1 MFDANLFLVFSPLIS
16 SHLLGGL
23 AIISL
28 CLIAVMLWRR
38 ARGVIWRTLTIL
50 TLLAILANPIA
61 REEEREPT
69 ADVVAIVSDRS
80 ASMSL
85 ENRTATVDAAL
96 VNLRKQLANLKGI
109 ETRFIE
115 AGAQP
120 FEASDS
126 TTNNGTNL
134 FAPLSDA
141 LADIPLDRLA
151 GIIMLTDGLVD
162 DASSTVLAKLKDT
175 TAKSAAPLHVLL
187 TGDPQAMDRR
197 VVIEQAPRFGIVDEP
212 ITISF
217 RVDETG
223 PAPSTSRP
231 IPVRLRLD
239 GIEVAATTTLPGQTT
254 DLTFE
259 LPHAGR
265 NVIELEAD
273 TAPGELTQ
281 QNNVAVTLTNGIRD
295 RLRVLLVSG
304 EPHPGERTWRN
315 LLKADPAVDLV
326 HFTILR
332 PPDKQDNTPINEL
345 SLIAFPTRELFS
357 LKLAEFDLVIF
368 DRYQRRGVLP
378 IAYLYNVA
386 DYVKNGGAVLN
397 AAGPDFASSLSIY
410 RTPLAKILPSA
421 PSGSL
426 YEKPFRPRIT
436 PQGHRHPVT
445 AGLPGGG
452 TPTTDPSWGRWM
464 RLVESEQTSGTAVLT
479 GPQGQPLLLL
489 DRIGE
494 GRVAQLLS
502 DHAWLWS
509 RGFDGGGPQA
519 ELLRRLAHWLMKEPD
534 LEEEQ
539 LLLSDRNGQL
549 LIERFT
555 MKEEA
560 LPITLA
566 YPDGHSEIITL
577 TPKSNG
583 LYTAQLETKQ
593 HGLYRADDGELTAI
607 TALGPANPK
616 EFQEVV
622 STESRLAPLVD
633 ATHGGLF
640 WLDKDAGNTPY
651 LRQVRPDRDAAGSNW
666 IGLRQNGEYVLRAVK
681 ETSLLGPLLALLI
694 AFGFLMGGW
703 VREAR

>member
-1 MFDANLFLVFSPLIS
+1 MFNQNLSLVFSPLINTN
-16 SHLLGGL
+16 LLWAL
-23 AIISL
+23 AILSL

-38 ARGVIWRTLTIL
+38 ARGVVWRTLTTL
-50 TLLAILANPIA
+50 ALLAILANPVA
-61 REEEREPT
+61 REEERDPT
-69 ADVVAIVSDRS
+69 PDVVAIVSDRS
-80 ASMSL
+80 DSMSL
-85 ENRTATVDAAL
+85 EKRSQTVDAAL
-96 VNLRKQLANLKGI
+96 ESLRAQLGRLKGV

-115 AGAQP
+115 AGAQT
-120 FEASDS
+120 FEGTETAA
-126 TTNNGTNL
+126 NNGTSL

-141 LADIPLDRLA
+141 LADIPLDRLG

-162 DASSTVLAKLKDT
+162 DATPAVLAKLKDVSS
-175 TAKSAAPLHVLL
+175 KSAAPLHVLL
-187 TGDPQAMDRR
+187 TGDPKAMDRR
-197 VVIEQAPRFGIVDEP
+197 LVIEQAPRFGIVDEP
-212 ITISF
+212 VTISF

-223 PAPSTSRP
+223 TTKEAAQP
-231 IPVRLRLD
+231 IPIRLRLD
-239 GIEVAATTTLPGQTT
+239 GIEVAATTTLPGQVT
-254 DLTFE
+254 DLTFD

-265 NVIELEAD
+265 NVIEIEAD
-273 TAPGELTQ
+273 TAPGELTE

-332 PPDKQDNTPINEL
+332 PPDKQDSTPVNEL

-357 LKLAEFDLVIF
+357 LKLAEFDLIIF

-378 IAYLYNVA
+378 ITYLYNVA
-386 DYVKNGGAVLN
+386 DYVENGGAVLN

-410 RTPLAKILPSA
+410 RTPLAAILPSA
-421 PSGSL
+421 PSGGL
-426 YEKPFRPRIT
+426 YEGAFRPHIT

-445 AGLPGGG
+445 AGLPDGG

-464 RLVESEQTSGTAVLT
+464 RLVESEQTSGVSVLT
-479 GPQGQPLLLL
+479 GPNDQPLLLL

-560 LPITLA
+560 LPLA
-566 YPDGHSEIITL
+566 LTYPDGHVETITL
-577 TPKSNG
+577 APKSDG
-583 LYTAQLETKQ
+583 VFSAQLDTKQ

-622 STESRLAPLVD
+622 STETRLAPLVE
-633 ATHGGLF
+633 ATQGGVF
-640 WLDKDAGNTPY
+640 WLDEDAGNTPY
-651 LRQVRPDRDAAGSNW
+651 LRQTKLNRDAAGNNW

-681 ETSLLGPLLALLI
+681 ETSLLGPLLALII
-694 AFGFLMGGW
+694 AFGFLIGGW